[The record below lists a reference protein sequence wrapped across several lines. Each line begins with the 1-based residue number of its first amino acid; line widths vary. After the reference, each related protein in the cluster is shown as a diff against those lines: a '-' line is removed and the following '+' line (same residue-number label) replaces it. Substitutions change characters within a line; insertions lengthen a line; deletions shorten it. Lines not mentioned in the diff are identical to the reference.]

1 MKRKQFSEEQIIGIL
16 KEAEAGAVV
25 TELCRRHGMSSATFY
40 AWKAKF
46 GGMEVSDAKRL
57 RALEEENTRLKR
69 LLADTMLD
77 NAGLKDLLFK
87 KMVAPAAKRQ
97 AVAHLQATLG
107 MSERR
112 ACAVV
117 GADRTSMR
125 YRSCRADDG
134 DLRSRLRELA
144 QQRRR
149 FGYRRLHILLRRDGI
164 IINRKKTQR
173 LYREEG
179 LTVRRRKG
187 RRRAVGARAPAP
199 VLALP
204 NQRWSLDF
212 VHAQLATGRR
222 FRVLNIVDDVTRE
235 CLRAVVDTSI
245 SGRRVVRELAD
256 LIAERGAPKM
266 IVSDNG
272 TELTSNAV
280 LAWTGDVGVEWHYI
294 APGKPTQ
301 NGFVESFNG
310 RMRDELLN
318 ETLFFTIGQARSI
331 LARWIDDYNTERPH
345 SSLGYATPAAFAAEL
360 EKQRAGLT
368 PPVASPALL
377 RDNNSRS
384 LVATG

>member
-1 MKRKQFSEEQIIGIL
+1 KQFSEEQIIGIL

-25 TELCRRHGMSSATFY
+25 TELCRKHGMSSATYY

-46 GGMEVSDAKRL
+46 GGLEVSDAKRL
-57 RALEEENTRLKR
+57 RSLEEENARLKR

-77 NAGLKDLLFK
+77 NAGLKDLLSK
-87 KMVAPAAKRQ
+87 KLVTPAAKRQ

-134 DLRSRLRELA
+134 DLRSRLCELA

-164 IINRKKTQR
+164 TINRKKTQR

-187 RRRAVGARAPAP
+187 RRRAVGARAPSP

-212 VHAQLATGRR
+212 VHDQLVTGRR
-222 FRVLNIVDDVTRE
+222 FRVLNIVDDVTRK

-256 LIAERGAPKM
+256 LIAERGRPKM

-280 LAWTGDVGVEWHYI
+280 LAWSADASIEWHYI

-331 LARWIDDYNTERPH
+331 LARWVDDYNTERPH
-345 SSLGYATPAAFAAEL
+345 SSLGYATPAAFAAGL
-360 EKQRAGLT
+360 EQQRAGLT

-377 RDNNSRS
+377 RDNTGRS
-384 LVATG
+384 LVAAG